1 MVKTSSLFVVVGLVL
16 VSSASA
22 EEVTYTID
30 QAQSSLS
37 IGGLLTNNAASPQAT
52 GSTTTSYTG
61 TIKANRVGNTIEFIN
76 GSVIDAL
83 VKGNYQP
90 RADATP
96 GSQAA
101 DYGRQ
106 APNQF
111 FTTTL
116 ESFRDLFLDLSSDAP
131 ITITSG
137 SFPSGDFAITMDS
150 GESDFSYGT
159 GFGEVDLSGK
169 GTANGAATP
178 STLEVVDQTEKITLH
193 IATGPISYNVITSFD
208 STLTFSGT
216 LVATRDLT
224 PIPEPCSA
232 ALALLAIAPLTR
244 RRR

>member
-1 MVKTSSLFVVVGLVL
+1 MPRFNAFVLIL
-16 VSSASA
+16 LTAAAFARA

-30 QAQSSLS
+30 PTQSSLS
-37 IGGLLTNNAASPQAT
+37 IGGTLTNNSPSPQAT
-52 GSTTTSYTG
+52 GSTATTYSG
-61 TIKANRVGNTIEFIN
+61 TIKANRVANTIEFIN
-76 GSVIDAL
+76 GSVIDAII
-83 VKGNYQP
+83 KGNYQP

-96 GSQAA
+96 GSQPA

-137 SFPSGDFAITMDS
+137 SFPSGDFAITIDS

-169 GTANGAATP
+169 GTANGASTP
-178 STLEVVDQTEKITLH
+178 STIEVVDQTEKITLR
-193 IATGPISYNVITSFD
+193 ITTGPISYNVINSFD

-224 PIPEPCSA
+224 PIPEPSST
-232 ALALLAIAPLTR
+232 ALALLAAAALFR
-244 RRR
+244 RHR